1 MSFGRSLL
9 VIGCTLAL
17 AAPALAAG
25 GSARPARP
33 KPKKKMKVT
42 TVVDKTVDG
51 VVVERKLFLRSGG
64 SKRKG
69 RKVTLEAKVRA
80 LGKEKLVSDR
90 KASKPASLTDGGRLV
105 EQAGSYRE
113 RRDGARRSAVITL
126 VRPGARH
133 FSGPEAKVVYSGKRV
148 RTVQKTRKVG
158 GGSAAAARR
167 ARHSEEGLEVL
178 NYDALNERYIQVAA
192 RASLSAEPESDTVHF
207 QGELHGLLVNWDVSR
222 QAIQGAIEHGRLEDG
237 TFAVQASGGWV
248 TIQMLQVPT
257 AIVALRQEDVERFL
271 TGSD

>member
-1 MSFGRSLL
+1 MSFRLPLL

-25 GSARPARP
+25 GGARPARP

-42 TVVDKTVDG
+42 AVVDKTVDG

-64 SKRKG
+64 ATRKG
-69 RKVTLEAKVRA
+69 RKVSLEAKARA
-80 LGKEKLVSDR
+80 LGKGNLVSDR
-90 KASKPASLTDGGRLV
+90 KAAKPASLTDGGRLV
-105 EQAGSYRE
+105 EKAGSYRE

-133 FSGPEAKVVYSGKRV
+133 FSGPEAKLVYSGKRV
-148 RTVQKTRKVG
+148 RRVQKTKRAG
-158 GGSAAAARR
+158 RGSVAARR
-167 ARHSEEGLEVL
+167 EVHSEEGLEIL
-178 NYDALNERYIQVAA
+178 NYDALNQTYIQVATP
-192 RASLSAEPESDTVHF
+192 ASLTAQPESDTVHF

-222 QAIQGAIEHGRLEDG
+222 EALAGAIEHGRLEDG

-248 TIQMLQVPT
+248 TIQMRQVPT
-257 AIVALRQEDVERFL
+257 AVVALRQQDVERFL
-271 TGSD
+271 SESE